1 MTHRTPPFLI
11 LLISALASSGCGI
24 FIGSVKPVDEKG
36 NYGVLDL
43 AKMDPARWSAL
54 DPQSGRPDG
63 ETEFELSAS
72 EVADVA
78 FQSKQTAAIISLNS
92 ACRNSLDY
100 RSKTLKELTDELLLG
115 IETGDKGRIEIER
128 EVSGVPALETTITGK
143 VNRQSTQVRT
153 VVLTRGA
160 CVYDLMFVARPKRFG
175 EDEPTF
181 QRFVDSLRIRGRK

>member
-1 MTHRTPPFLI
+1 MTHRTAPLLI
-11 LLISALASSGCGI
+11 LLLSALATSGCGI

-36 NYGVLDL
+36 DYGVLDL
-43 AKMDPARWSAL
+43 TKENPEQWGPL
-54 DPQSGRPDG
+54 DPQSGRD
-63 ETEFELSAS
+63 EEFELSAS
-72 EVADVA
+72 EIADVA

-92 ACRNSLDY
+92 ACRKSSDY
-100 RSKTLKELTDELLLG
+100 RTKTLKELTDELLLG
-115 IETGDKGRIEIER
+115 IETNAKGRIEIER

-181 QRFVDSLRIRGRK
+181 QRFVDSLRIRGGK